1 MMSRGNV
8 PCGCGRIR
16 HRRGGIRHRRAEGAG
31 RRAGCRQHQAR
42 KLSGEEPADLGS
54 RVPQSQQLTPGSAPA
69 LNDVVTNGEAELA
82 RRDEVQRDSSPGYSR
97 PDSP

>member
-1 MMSRGNV
+1 MSRGSV
-8 PCGCGRIR
+8 PCGCG
-16 HRRGGIRHRRAEGAG
+16 GSRHRRAGSATAGWKVKEGE
-31 RRAGCRQHQAR
+31 RAGHQHQAR
-42 KLSGEEPADLGS
+42 RLSGQEPADLGS
-54 RVPQSQQLTPGSAPA
+54 RAPLSQQLTPGSAPA